1 MESENKITNQVVIE
15 KAKELGFDLVGFAPA
30 DKLEIEIEHLKKW
43 LDRNN
48 HGTMEYMSR
57 NFEKRFDVRNILPN
71 ARSVISL
78 AMNYYT
84 PQQHED
90 QNGFGK
96 VSRYAWGKDYHL
108 IIWERLEVLEEELKK
123 LDPAFECVT
132 YIDTGPVMD
141 KAWAVRAGIG
151 WMGKNTN
158 VINRE
163 MSSWFF
169 IATVINNYDFVYS
182 ETVPDFCG
190 SCTACIDACPT
201 GAIVQEYI
209 VDANKCISYLTI
221 ENKSSIPDNF
231 KNQFNNWLFGCDICQ
246 DVCPWNNKFSVLTG
260 EKSFEP
266 INKEIVLD
274 EISSM
279 TAEQFKSRFETSP
292 IKRTKLT
299 GLKRNAEFL
308 TQQH

>member
-1 MESENKITNQVVIE
+1 MESEKKITNQVVIE
-15 KAKELGFDLVGFAPA
+15 KAKELGFDLVGFARA
-30 DKLEIEIEHLKKW
+30 DNLTTETKNLRMW

-84 PQQHED
+84 SQLHED

-123 LDPAFECVT
+123 LDPAFECMAYV
-132 YIDTGPVMD
+132 DTGPVMD
-141 KAWAVRAGIG
+141 KVWAVRAGIG
-151 WMGKNTN
+151 WMGKHTN

-163 MSSWFF
+163 MGSWFF
-169 IATVINNYDFVYS
+169 IATVINNNDFVYS

-201 GAIVQEYI
+201 GAIVQEYV

-221 ENKSSIPDNF
+221 ENKGSIPDNF
-231 KNQFNNWLFGCDICQ
+231 KNQFNKWLFGCDICQ

-266 INKEIVLD
+266 INKEIALN
-274 EISSM
+274 EIASM
-279 TAEQFKSRFETSP
+279 TAEQFKMRFETSP
-292 IKRTKLT
+292 IKRAKLT

-308 TQQH
+308 TQQD